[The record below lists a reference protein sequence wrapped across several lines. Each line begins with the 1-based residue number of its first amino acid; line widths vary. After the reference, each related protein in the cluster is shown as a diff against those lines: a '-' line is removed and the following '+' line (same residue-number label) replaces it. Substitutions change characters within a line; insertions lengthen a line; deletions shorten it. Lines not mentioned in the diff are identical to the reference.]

1 MTFDKSFNII
11 QIYHGMMQKEV
22 KLYTILGGGEIM
34 KMKPII
40 KASWNLENIANK
52 ASSQMGPMV
61 GIGSQFCC
69 AC

>member
-1 MTFDKSFNII
+1 
-11 QIYHGMMQKEV
+11 MMQKEV